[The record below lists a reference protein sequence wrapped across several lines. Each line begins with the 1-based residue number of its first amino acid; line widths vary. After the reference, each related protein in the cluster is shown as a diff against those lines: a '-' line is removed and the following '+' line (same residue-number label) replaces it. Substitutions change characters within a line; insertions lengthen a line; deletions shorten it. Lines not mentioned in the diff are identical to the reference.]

1 MPVIGWSPIACST
14 FVRAFK
20 RLIESRT
27 SSSTEK
33 LYYLEQFPAGG
44 VQEVVESC
52 HHLPPDEGYNEAC
65 MLLRKKFGNEYHMA
79 FSYET
84 KALDWPNIRGE
95 NGAALERFSI
105 FLESCTGAVSGSRY
119 SLRFDQPG
127 NIQKLV
133 LKLPYNLRE
142 RWLRRAND
150 IIELQ
155 SKPMDFSDLITFVD
169 LEASIVT
176 NPVFDRISDS
186 VKPATGQRSCGGKT
200 ALKEPENFSF
210 LTQIDGCECSPS
222 ETGLPDA
229 SEPSACGYREPS
241 WQSHEVQVPG
251 INPISSRKKRRCLYC
266 NSNNALEDC
275 LPLRWKPY
283 QEIIQFLASNKL
295 YFGCLS
301 NQHISRLCP
310 RRKTC
315 EIANCSRKHRSIL
328 HTSPGEK
335 HTTDVGVGTDDNV
348 DAQVRGSMVNIA
360 RMPNVR
366 PYTKV
371 AGQSWLWYQSKW
383 GKRYW

>member
-1 MPVIGWSPIACST
+1 MKVTRRPACSSERSLAMNT
-14 FVRAFK
+14 AWHS
-20 RLIESRT
+20 LI
-27 SSSTEK
+27 
-33 LYYLEQFPAGG
+33 
-44 VQEVVESC
+44 
-52 HHLPPDEGYNEAC
+52 
-65 MLLRKKFGNEYHMA
+65 M
-79 FSYET
+79 ET

-105 FLESCTGAVSGSRY
+105 FLESCTGAVSGSQY

-142 RWLRRAND
+142 RWLRRANN

-169 LEASIVT
+169 LEASKVT
-176 NPVFDRISDS
+176 NPVFDRNSDS
-186 VKPATGQRSCGGKT
+186 VKPATGQRLCGGKT

-229 SEPSACGYREPS
+229 SEPSARGYREPS

-251 INPISSRKKRRCLYC
+251 TNPISSRKKRRCLYC

-283 QEIIQFLASNKL
+283 QEIIQFLVSNKL

-310 RRKTC
+310 QRKTC
-315 EIANCSRKHRSIL
+315 EIANCSRKHRSVL

-348 DAQVRGSMVNIA
+348 DAQVRSSMVNIA